1 MYILDT
7 DIVIWILREDPKV
20 ISTIGRLGESST
32 SVSTITIA
40 EVYKNAFPS
49 EIYSI
54 EDFFDHQVIYQISR
68 NTATEAGLYWNQFH
82 KKLKELAIADCLVA
96 STAKEFGL
104 TVLTLN
110 TRHFP
115 MSDIKVINPLK

>member
-20 ISTIGRLGESST
+20 VSTIGRLGESST

-54 EDFFDHQVIYQISR
+54 EDLFDHQIIYQISR
-68 NTATEAGLYWNQFH
+68 NTAKEAGLYWNQFH
-82 KKLKELAIADCLVA
+82 KKLQGLAIADCLVA
-96 STAKEFGL
+96 STAKEYGL

-110 TRHFP
+110 IRHFP
-115 MSDIKVINPLK
+115 MTDIKVINPLK